1 MKKGFLYLSII
12 ILLLSCVK
20 QYEPGYFEPVN
31 YRVSAN
37 GIFILNE
44 GNFGWGN
51 GSLSYYSYDSSKIY
65 NNFFESVNKRPL
77 GDVPYSMLINGDN
90 IYIVVNNSEKIE
102 VIDRRNLKSVATITG
117 LISPRNIVLSGLNKA
132 YVTSMYSDSVRIL
145 DLKKNTISGYINIHQ
160 TSESVVVTGQRAFIA
175 NWLGG
180 NKIFVVNTETD
191 VLIDSVEVGKEP
203 ESMAVDKNGMIWV
216 LSNGGWKRDTY
227 AELTGIN
234 PQSLAK
240 FRKYVFPTLQN
251 SPLNLQADGDG
262 DTLYYIDSG
271 IRRMSISSPE
281 LPADPMID
289 EDEHLFYKVAINPLN
304 GDIVATDAVDYQQNG
319 FLLIFNRYGA
329 LKDSRTTGII
339 PGSISF
345 MLKSEHVIQ

>member
-1 MKKGFLYLSII
+1 MIYAA
-12 ILLLSCVK
+12 LLCMLASCSK
-20 QYEPGYFEPVN
+20 PEGPGYLDPVKSL
-31 YRVSAN
+31 VSAN

-51 GSLSYYSYDSSKIY
+51 GSLTYFSYDSLKIY
-65 NNFFESVNKRPL
+65 NNFFSLVNNRPL

-102 VIDRRNLKSVATITG
+102 VIDRRNLKSVTTITG
-117 LISPRNIVLSGLNKA
+117 FISPRNIVLAGLNKA

-145 DLKKNTISGYINIHQ
+145 DLKKNTISGFINIHQ
-160 TSESVVVTGQRAFIA
+160 TSESAVVMGQKAFIA

-180 NKIFVVNTETD
+180 NEVFVVDTETD
-191 VLIDSVEVGKEP
+191 MLIDSVEVGKEP
-203 ESMAVDKNGMIWV
+203 ESIVIDKNGIIWV
-216 LSNGGWKRDTY
+216 LCNGGWKRDTY
-227 AELTGIN
+227 AELIGIN
-234 PQSLAK
+234 PQSLVIIK
-240 FRKYVFPTLQN
+240 RFIFPSLQS

-262 DTLYYIDSG
+262 DTLYYIDNG

-281 LPADPMID
+281 LPEDPIID
-289 EDEHLFYKVAINPLN
+289 DDEHLFYKVAINPSN

-319 FLLIFNRYGA
+319 LLLIYGRRGA
-329 LKDSRTTGII
+329 LRNSFTTGII

-345 MLKSEHVIQ
+345 MVDSEHVIE